1 MCNVLALGSAL
12 HRTHRHYCSAAFLFV
27 HRKRLYDALFWL
39 LVRHICLR
47 PVQGGW
53 DITLI
58 CNDHDRVYRLPGGAT
73 LPVLPFNVAQRG
85 KIPLAC
91 LESSGDA
98 RCADIVRS
106 ACPVRHLKTIRL
118 QTGGKSRYPLLVRKS
133 AATCD
138 VCLVCT

>member
-1 MCNVLALGSAL
+1 VRNVLALG
-12 HRTHRHYCSAAFLFV
+12 RHCTVFIDMIAVLLFCSV
-27 HRKRLYDALFWL
+27 HRKRLCDAFFFM

-58 CNDHDRVYRLPGGAT
+58 CNDHDRVYRLPCGAT
-73 LPVLPFNVAQRG
+73 LPVLPNDVAQRSQ
-85 KIPLAC
+85 IPLAC

-98 RCADIVRS
+98 RCAEIVRS

-118 QTGGKSRYPLLVRKS
+118 GGKSRYPSLVRKS